1 MNYRTLGRTE
11 LRISE
16 LGFGAWGIGKS
27 MWKGSQDE
35 ISRRSLH
42 AAFDAGTNFVDT
54 ALVYGNGHSERLI
67 ADVALDRDERIY
79 VATKIPPK
87 NFHWPARGALADAF
101 PREHI
106 IQCVDRSLQNL
117 RTERLDL
124 VQLHVWNPDWLPNDE
139 WYAALCS
146 LREAGKICFFGVSIN
161 DHEPD
166 SALEL
171 VRSGKIDTVQVIFN
185 IFDQSPGDRLFPAC
199 AESNVG
205 VIVRV
210 PFDEGSLT
218 GKITPSTNFPKGD
231 WRNLYFKGD
240 RKRQVHERV
249 KKLEKLLGDGV
260 DTLPALALKYCLHP
274 DVVSTVIPGMRTV
287 EHVIANTSV
296 SEGPDLS
303 LQTLQKLREHRWNRN
318 FYPAG

>member
-1 MNYRTLGRTE
+1 M
-11 LRISE
+11 
-16 LGFGAWGIGKS
+16 
-27 MWKGSQDE
+27 
-35 ISRRSLH
+35 
-42 AAFDAGTNFVDT
+42 
-54 ALVYGNGHSERLI
+54 
-67 ADVALDRDERIY
+67 
-79 VATKIPPK
+79 
-87 NFHWPARGALADAF
+87 
-101 PREHI
+101 
-106 IQCVDRSLQNL
+106 
-117 RTERLDL
+117 
-124 VQLHVWNPDWLPNDE
+124 
-139 WYAALCS
+139 
-146 LREAGKICFFGVSIN
+146 
-161 DHEPD
+161 
-166 SALEL
+166 EL

-240 RKRQVHERV
+240 RKRQVYERV
-249 KKLEKLLGDGV
+249 KKLEKLLGDEV

-287 EHVIANTSV
+287 EHVIANISV

-318 FYPAG
+318 FFPAG